1 VKLLPKIL
9 LILFMVTAGLMG
21 TYTVLEVRWAK
32 SQFEADAKK
41 ANVSIVSLISPT
53 LAVMVWDVDADNAK
67 LTLQSLFDVGDVER
81 AEIFDEKGESF
92 QGLEW
97 SKSKEGKPEL
107 IALQK
112 PLHLKEVSQ
121 EFREKTPLVTSE
133 ESLAGKIVY
142 LELSAYSK
150 RIIVPLW
157 RLTKITKDDSIQM
170 TRDFVGHL
178 SVDFSTKFIQQRG
191 ESITERTIFWAV
203 LLSAS
208 ILAMTFFFIRKVVLI
223 PVSSLTRASQAMAT
237 GSFERA
243 PLLNSS
249 DEIAELTKNFN
260 VMVQKTEV
268 NMTNLRL
275 LEQEGRTISNSKS
288 FIELE
293 FAVSQAFDRI
303 AGKEL
308 SLQILFHSSVLHKAH
323 VIGYYAVREKGVPV
337 FQSVSLPDHENF
349 SIPQNILEIEH
360 PQTHGLTIAAI
371 LCTKEVFLSL
381 PQEVAVTLKAL
392 CVSIAG
398 TIENIHFLQGQHELG
413 RMSSELETA
422 RLVQKNL
429 LPKIPSMKFGPYEIS
444 SYFRPAAECGGDWWN
459 YFPLP
464 DGTLLLLLGDVTG
477 HGTPSALLTAVIHG
491 YCESIHLRKDLDPR
505 ALLQEL
511 SVLVK
516 SSTQGDRLMTMFVII
531 VDPIREEIHYS
542 NAAHNFPF
550 VLRQG
555 TEGDL
560 HSQRLMLS
568 GSRLGFEG
576 KKNAYGTFKIKTE
589 KFLPGEML
597 LIFSD
602 GLVER
607 TNHEGQEYS
616 EMRVKQTLLKHA
628 EKSAEEINR
637 IIIEDHEKFCDGYP
651 QEDDITYIVL
661 KYQNREFLIQNDSP
675 HSEMFYFFNEQL
687 AKKISKVS

>member
-1 VKLLPKIL
+1 MKLLPKIL
-9 LILFMVTAGLMG
+9 LILFIVTAGLMG
-21 TYTVLEVRWAK
+21 TYTVLEVRWAS
-32 SQFEADAKK
+32 SQFEEDAKK
-41 ANVSIVSLISPT
+41 SNVSIVSLISPT
-53 LAVMVWDVDADNAK
+53 LAVMLWDVDADNAK
-67 LTLQSLFDVGDVER
+67 LTLRSLFDAGDVER
-81 AEIFDEKGESF
+81 AELFDEKGNSF

-97 SKSKEGKPEL
+97 SKTQNGAPEL
-107 IALQK
+107 ISLQK
-112 PLHLKEVSQ
+112 PSHLKELSPQ
-121 EFREKTPLVTSE
+121 FREKAPLVSPE
-133 ESLAGKIVY
+133 EILAGKTVY
-142 LELSAYSK
+142 VELSTYSK
-150 RIIVPLW
+150 RIIVPMW
-157 RLTKITKDDSIQM
+157 RMTKVTKDESFQI

-178 SVDFSTKFIQQRG
+178 AVDFSTKFIQQRS
-191 ESITERTIFWAV
+191 ETMTERTIIWAI

-208 ILAMTFFFIRKVVLI
+208 ILAMTFFFLRKVVLN

-243 PLLNSS
+243 PISNSN

-260 VMVQKTEV
+260 IMVQKTEM

-275 LEQEGRTISNSKS
+275 LEQEGRLISNSKS
-288 FIELE
+288 FLELE
-293 FAVSQAFDRI
+293 IAVSQAFDRI
-303 AGKEL
+303 AGKVL
-308 SLQILFHSSVLHKAH
+308 STQILFHSSVLHNAQ
-323 VIGYYAVREKGVPV
+323 VVGFYSVREKGVPV
-337 FQSVSLPDHENF
+337 FQGVGLSECEKAQT
-349 SIPQNILEIEH
+349 PQKILELEH
-360 PQTHGLTIAAI
+360 PQTQGLTTAAI
-371 LCTKEVFLSL
+371 LCAKEVFLLL
-381 PQEVAVTLKAL
+381 PQEVSVTLNAL
-392 CVSIAG
+392 CVSVAG

-429 LPKIPSMKFGPYEIS
+429 LPRIPSMKFGPYEIS

-505 ALLQEL
+505 QLLQEL

-550 VLRQG
+550 LLRQG
-555 TEGDL
+555 TEGDYT
-560 HSQRLMLS
+560 SKRLMLT

-576 KKNAYGTFKIKTE
+576 KQNDYGSFRIKTE

-607 TNHEGQEYS
+607 TNSEGREYS
-616 EMRVKQTLLKHA
+616 ELKVKQTLLKHCD
-628 EKSAEEINR
+628 KSAEEINR
-637 IIIEDHEKFCDGYP
+637 LIIEDHEQFCEGSPP
-651 QEDDITYIVL
+651 QDDITYVVL
-661 KYQNREFLIQNDSP
+661 KYQNHEFLVQNESP
-675 HSEMFYFFNEQL
+675 HSEMFYFFKDQL
-687 AKKISKVS
+687 IKKISDAS